1 MPIAI
6 RNLVAREAPAR
17 YRVAPHAHQVTQLY
31 YCHSGALVVTV
42 GDREHELLAGEGLLI
57 RPGAQRACAS
67 GEPAP
72 VYLFALF
79 EDRGLDLAAAHHR
92 LWCPD
97 DTLRPDLEALMRESL
112 SVGGSDSEALC
123 TALLVRL
130 LIGLRRQ
137 MVATQPPRHHG
148 QASLVARV
156 DAVMKRNLHR
166 PLTREQLAEA
176 LCISPAH
183 LARLYRAGTG
193 SSLHRRLHELRVAQ
207 ACLLLRDSTLAV
219 ERIARDVGYR
229 SPSHFTKAFK
239 SSLGLTPSAYRRAV
253 QQ

>member
-6 RNLVAREAPAR
+6 RNLVAREATDR
-17 YRVAPHAHQVTQLY
+17 YRVAPHVHQVTQIY
-31 YCHSGALVVTV
+31 YCHSGTLLVEV
-42 GDREHELLAGEGLLI
+42 GDRRHELLAGEGMLI
-57 RPGAQRACAS
+57 RPGVVRACAS
-67 GEPAP
+67 GAPAP
-72 VYLFALF
+72 VYVFALF

-92 LWCPD
+92 LWRPD
-97 DTLRPDLEALMRESL
+97 DTLRPDLEALVRENL

-130 LIGLRRQ
+130 LIGLRRE
-137 MVATQPPRHHG
+137 MVTTQPPRHHG
-148 QASLVARV
+148 QASLVERV

-176 LCISPAH
+176 LAISPAH

-193 SSLHRRLHELRVAQ
+193 SSLHQRLHELRLQQ

-229 SPSHFTKAFK
+229 SSSHFTKAFK
-239 SSLGLTPSAYRRAV
+239 ASLGLTPSAYRRSA
-253 QQ
+253 QR